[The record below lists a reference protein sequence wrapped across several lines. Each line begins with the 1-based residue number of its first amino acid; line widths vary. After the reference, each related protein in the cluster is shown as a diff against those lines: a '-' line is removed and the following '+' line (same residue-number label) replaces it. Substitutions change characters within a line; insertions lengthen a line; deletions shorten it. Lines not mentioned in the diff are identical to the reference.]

1 MPIYEEKLISPLA
14 IRFTQDYIRTSFRD
28 GHQVETTM
36 EEIKAEP
43 GTGQYDLVLRVPF
56 PHIEIIRWRIPRYG
70 VGRTRGQSS
79 KDGGAEARE
88 HWFTLDN
95 RRLYCLQRAAVALWP
110 KRVAAVVEILYA
122 DPGTVWKKYDSAT
135 HGWSVNLGPS
145 ATEMTTDRWDWREHL
160 LPLELNAH
168 DVPGVLEM
176 VLADDKKRKVGDM
189 PDAPE
194 RQSLLLVDSG
204 KDSSDTNIPVPWSGA
219 LGRCLSNSKL
229 ELAFFS
235 PKLCPTP
242 STTVDGSDESD
253 GASGFSLT
261 PTAAAGNCNH
271 NSMGERP
278 TEAKRG
284 TDRLSGL
291 VQCAMAEVDAQVQ
304 KPGFDGLMWITKWNT
319 RYGQHL
325 GPLRTFLE
333 RYPEKFKVMPIGGS
347 KKFTVFYTQEGNTRA
362 THVQ

>member
-14 IRFTQDYIRTSFRD
+14 IRFTQDYIRTTFRD
-28 GHQVETTM
+28 GHQVEATM

-70 VGRTRGQSS
+70 VGRVKGQSS
-79 KDGGAEARE
+79 KEGGAEARE

-122 DPGTVWKKYDSAT
+122 DPGTVWKKYDSST
-135 HGWSVNLGPS
+135 HGWCVNLGPS
-145 ATEMTTDRWDWREHL
+145 MAEMMTDRWDWREHL
-160 LPLELNAH
+160 MSLELNAE
-168 DVPGVLEM
+168 DVPGVLDT

-189 PDAPE
+189 PDAPA
-194 RQSLLLVDSG
+194 RQSLLFDCQS
-204 KDSSDTNIPVPWSGA
+204 DSSDDTIPVPWSGA
-219 LGRCLSNSKL
+219 LGRCLNNSKI

-242 STTVDGSDESD
+242 STVDGSDESD

-261 PTAAAGNCNH
+261 PTAAGSLNK
-271 NSMGERP
+271 NSIEERP
-278 TEAKRG
+278 QAKRG

-291 VQCAMAEVDAQVQ
+291 VQCAMAEVDAQLQ
-304 KPGFDGLMWITKWNT
+304 KPGFDGLLWITKWNA

-325 GPLRTFLE
+325 GQLRTFLE
-333 RYPEKFKVMPIGGS
+333 RYPDKFKVMPIGGG
-347 KKFTVFYTQEGNTRA
+347 KKFTVFYAEA
-362 THVQ
+362 